1 MMKNTATQSETVQS
15 AVFQTPWGPGEARF
29 AEGQLVEVTLPR
41 TRTGAAAAS
50 DSRPHLAPAG
60 PAAGE
65 GGASGLT
72 PTVAASIEALEAA
85 ARGEAPQWPDGFR
98 PELLVEPGF
107 RREVYQALLTV
118 PRGDTITYGMLAREA
133 GYPGAARAVGT
144 AMAANP
150 LPLVI
155 PCHRVVRSDGSP
167 GRYGPDDSYKVDL
180 LRAEGAL

>member
-1 MMKNTATQSETVQS
+1 MGPADTA
-15 AVFQTPWGPGEARF
+15 AGKGGAPGLA
-29 AEGQLVEVTLPR
+29 PK
-41 TRTGAAAAS
+41 AAAWI
-50 DSRPHLAPAG
+50 D
-60 PAAGE
+60 
-65 GGASGLT
+65 
-72 PTVAASIEALEAA
+72 ALEAA
-85 ARGEAPQWPDGFR
+85 ARGEAPPWPDGFR

-107 RREVYQALLTV
+107 RREVYRTLLTV
-118 PRGDTITYGMLAREA
+118 PRGDTITYGTLAREA